1 MLCENC
7 KEREATVHFT
17 EIMNGRVKKHHLCKE
32 CAAQMEMMGYASN
45 EVPFVKLL
53 TGMLAAGQTQEQG
66 ENPLQYVRCP
76 KCGMTYEEFT
86 RVGKFGCAECIDVFG
101 PLIGDH
107 MKKLHGSD
115 THTGKTYTK
124 EKMQP
129 ETKQEQEQQDIEA
142 LKLRLKEAVML
153 ENFEAAAKYRD
164 EIKALQA
171 KEEHNA

>member
-17 EIMNGRVKKHHLCKE
+17 EIMNGRVQKHHLCKE

-76 KCGMTYEEFT
+76 KCGMTYEGGKVRLC
-86 RVGKFGCAECIDVFG
+86 RVYRCIRSADWR
-101 PLIGDH
+101 P
-107 MKKLHGSD
+107 
-115 THTGKTYTK
+115 Y
-124 EKMQP
+124 EKASRQ
-129 ETKQEQEQQDIEA
+129 
-142 LKLRLKEAVML
+142 
-153 ENFEAAAKYRD
+153 
-164 EIKALQA
+164 
-171 KEEHNA
+171 

>member
-17 EIMNGRVKKHHLCKE
+17 EIMNGRVQKHHLCKE

-86 RVGKFGCAECIDVFG
+86 RV
-101 PLIGDH
+101 
-107 MKKLHGSD
+107 
-115 THTGKTYTK
+115 
-124 EKMQP
+124 
-129 ETKQEQEQQDIEA
+129 
-142 LKLRLKEAVML
+142 KLRLKEAVML

>member
-17 EIMNGRVKKHHLCKE
+17 EIMNGRVQKHHLCKE

-76 KCGMTYEEFT
+76 KWES
-86 RVGKFGCAECIDVFG
+86 
-101 PLIGDH
+101 L
-107 MKKLHGSD
+107 
-115 THTGKTYTK
+115 
-124 EKMQP
+124 
-129 ETKQEQEQQDIEA
+129 
-142 LKLRLKEAVML
+142 AVQSVSM
-153 ENFEAAAKYRD
+153 YSVR
-164 EIKALQA
+164 
-171 KEEHNA
+171 

>member
-17 EIMNGRVKKHHLCKE
+17 EIMNGRVQKHHLCKE

-107 MKKLHGSD
+107 MKKLHGVIPIPARLTQKKKGSL
-115 THTGKTYTK
+115 
-124 EKMQP
+124 
-129 ETKQEQEQQDIEA
+129 KQN
-142 LKLRLKEAVML
+142 RSR
-153 ENFEAAAKYRD
+153 NSGYRSFEAPVKRSRHAGKF
-164 EIKALQA
+164 
-171 KEEHNA
+171 